1 MVIEGKAAAITGE
14 DVPVRADTLCL
25 HGDTPGAVELAA
37 ALRSKLEAAGVQI
50 VPLSQV
56 GLAASSVVANPRR

>member
-1 MVIEGKAAAITGE
+1 MVTEGKVAAITGE

-37 ALRSKLEAAGVQI
+37 ALRAKLEAAGVQI
-50 VPLSQV
+50 VPLSQLV
-56 GLAASSVVANPRR
+56 